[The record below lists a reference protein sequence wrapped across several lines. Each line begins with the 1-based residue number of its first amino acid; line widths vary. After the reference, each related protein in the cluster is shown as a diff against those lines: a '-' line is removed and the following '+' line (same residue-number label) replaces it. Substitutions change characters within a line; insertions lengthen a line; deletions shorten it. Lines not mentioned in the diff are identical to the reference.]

1 MTNMQGAAVG
11 EIELSD
17 NTFGVQVNESAM
29 HLVVRA
35 QLQRTAPGHSECARP
50 APKSVAAVSKI
61 YRQKGTGNARH
72 HSNRA
77 PQFKH
82 GGVVF
87 APKPRDYSICVPR
100 KVRRLAMKSALTSK
114 VLDGSII
121 VLDNLTLAE
130 GKTKLMA
137 EVMKNLGSPRKA
149 LVVTPGRDENV
160 VRASNNLAGVK
171 TASVGTINVLD
182 ILNYDKFIITQEAV
196 KLVEEVYQ

>member
-1 MTNMQGAAVG
+1 MAKVALTNMQGAAVG

-35 QLQRTAPGHSECARP
+35 QLNAQR
-50 APKSVAAVSKI
+50 
-61 YRQKGTGNARH
+61 QGTQSAKTRTEV
-72 HSNRA
+72 R
-77 PQFKH
+77 
-82 GGVVF
+82 GGG
-87 APKPRDYSICVPR
+87 R